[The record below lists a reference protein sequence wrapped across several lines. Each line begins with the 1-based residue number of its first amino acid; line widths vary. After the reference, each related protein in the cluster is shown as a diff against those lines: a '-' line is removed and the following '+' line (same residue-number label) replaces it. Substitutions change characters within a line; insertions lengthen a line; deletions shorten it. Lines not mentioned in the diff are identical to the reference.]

1 MDNDLDMTGEEDKLV
16 SLGTDVFSRERS
28 VGQNMDENNN
38 RLNENDQARASTDT
52 SELQKVAET
61 NENNSYAPETV
72 YNLQS
77 DFNEEGTQAGIFQ
90 DERHDRTFALHKVVV
105 PPDYKYNPIE
115 QHVPNDPPAKS
126 YSFQLDPFQATA
138 MACIERCE
146 SVLVSAHTSAGK
158 TVIAEYAVAQSL
170 KNKQRVVY
178 TSPIKSLSNQKY
190 RELLSEFGD
199 VGLLTGDVSINPSAS
214 CLVMT
219 TEILRSM
226 LYRNSE
232 LMHEVAW
239 VIFDEI
245 HYMQD
250 KDRGVVWEETLIL
263 LPNAVRYVFL
273 SATLPNAMQFARWIA
288 SIHCQPCHV
297 VYTDYRPTPLQHFI
311 YPHGADG
318 IYMVVDEKNRFKD
331 ESFAKV
337 LEVLQSTVESHENRQ
352 SRKKGKRTTSL
363 QRIIS
368 MVITNHYDPLIVFC
382 FSKKE
387 CEANVFQLNKVD
399 LNGDEKKDLINEIID
414 SALLQLNKEDREI
427 PQFNHMRSF
436 LLRGIGFHHS
446 GLLPIMKEIV
456 EILFQEGLVR
466 ILFATETFAIGLNM
480 PARTVLF
487 TNAQKF
493 SGTNFRWLTSGEYMQ
508 MSGRAGRRGID
519 PKGLSIVMVDQ
530 SIDEQTARALMNGQ
544 PASLYSA
551 FHLSYNMILSL
562 MRIEGISPE
571 DLLRKSFYQFQK
583 MESLPVLAHKLD
595 KYKVK
600 EKSIEVKDEQSL
612 RRFHDLKLQLERYGR
627 DIKHIITEP
636 ENCLP
641 YLQPGR
647 LAQVKIHDTLFPWGI
662 IVNSTKRMDSS
673 TPKVDPQDMYI
684 IDILL
689 PLSSKS
695 TSNSNLRSTQ
705 LFAPLPNEKPV
716 YEVIAVFL
724 SVIEN
729 FSSLR
734 VLLPKD
740 LSSHES
746 RRSTYQNVLEIQKK
760 LNDEMPLLDPVEH
773 MNIKETALKLHVRK
787 VEILEP
793 KFLESPYYKDPSF
806 RSEYHKYTEKLDLK
820 NRIKDLSSKIGTTE
834 SIIHLKELKS
844 RQRTLRRLGFI
855 TADNVIDIKGRVA
868 CEISTGDEL
877 LITEM
882 IFQGIF
888 NSLPPDLFAATLSC
902 FVYQEKSDVS
912 TLNLKEPYSATYK
925 TILDIAKRIV
935 TVSVESRLDIDEDEY
950 VHQFK
955 PDMMEAVSRWIN
967 GGTFLEIC
975 EMTRLYEGSIVRT
988 FRRLSELLK
997 QFRNAASVLGNY
1009 ELQEK
1014 SAQTEQLLYRD
1025 IISSSSLYF

>member
-1 MDNDLDMTGEEDKLV
+1 MENDLDMPVEGERAS
-16 SLGTDVFSRERS
+16 SLNMNGFSVEKS
-28 VGQNMDENNN
+28 SDQSMDENRNEIH
-38 RLNENDQARASTDT
+38 ENDQKGLPIDAPESHKVKET
-52 SELQKVAET
+52 S
-61 NENNSYAPETV
+61 NNMSYAPETV
-72 YNLQS
+72 YNLQTN
-77 DFNEEGTQAGIFQ
+77 FEEEGVQRGIFH
-90 DERHDRTFALHKVVV
+90 DERHDRSFALHKVVV
-105 PPDYKYNPIE
+105 PPDYNYRSIE
-115 QHVPNDPPAKS
+115 EHVPKDPPAKS

-138 MACIERCE
+138 VACIERSE

-158 TVIAEYAVAQSL
+158 TVIAEYAIAQSL

-226 LYRNSE
+226 LYKNSE

-263 LPNAVRYVFL
+263 LPDAIRYVFL

-288 SIHCQPCHV
+288 DTHCQPCHV

-318 IYMVVDEKNRFKD
+318 IYMIVDEKNRFKS
-331 ESFAKV
+331 ESFSKV
-337 LEVLQSTVESHENRQ
+337 VEVLQNNVESRENHQ

-399 LNGDEKKDLINEIID
+399 LNDDEKKDLINEIID
-414 SALLQLNKEDREI
+414 SALLQLNEEDRKI
-427 PQFNHMRSF
+427 PQFDHMRSF

-446 GLLPIMKEIV
+446 GLLPIMKELV

-493 SGTNFRWLTSGEYMQ
+493 SGTNFRWLSSGEYMQ

-519 PKGLSIVMVDQ
+519 SKGLSIVMVDQ
-530 SIDEQTARALMNGQ
+530 SIDEQTTRALMNGQ

-562 MRIEGISPE
+562 MRIEGLSPE
-571 DLLRKSFYQFQK
+571 DLLRRSFYQFQK
-583 MESLPVLAHKLD
+583 MESIPLLHRKLD
-595 KYKVK
+595 EYKLE
-600 EKSIEVKDEQSL
+600 EKSIEIKDEESL
-612 RRFHDLKLQLERYGR
+612 KRFHELKLQLERYGR
-627 DIKHIITEP
+627 DIKHTILEP
-636 ENCLP
+636 ENSLP

-647 LAQVKIHDTLFPWGI
+647 LAQVKIRETLFPWGI
-662 IVNSTKRMDSS
+662 IVNSTKRVVPSS
-673 TPKVDPQDMYI
+673 QRVNPQDMYV

-689 PLSSKS
+689 PLSSRS
-695 TSNSNLRSTQ
+695 TSNSNIRSAQ

-724 SVIEN
+724 SSIEN
-729 FSSLR
+729 FSCLR

-746 RRSTYQNVLEIQKK
+746 RRSTYQNVLEVQKR
-760 LNDEMPLLDPVEH
+760 LNDDIPLLDPIEH
-773 MNIKETALKLHVRK
+773 MNIKESTLKLHMRK

-793 KFLESPYYKDPSF
+793 KFLESPYYKDASC
-806 RSEYHKYTEKLDLK
+806 RTEYHRYTNKLGLK
-820 NRIKDLSSKIGTTE
+820 NTIKDLSTKISTTE
-834 SIIHLKELKS
+834 SIIHLKELKG
-844 RQRTLRRLGFI
+844 RQRTLRRLGFT

-888 NSLPPDLFAATLSC
+888 NSLSPDIFAATLSC

-912 TLNLKEPYSATYK
+912 SLNLKEPYSETYK
-925 TILDIAKRIV
+925 AILDIARRIV
-935 TVSVESRLDIDEDEY
+935 TVSVESRLDVDEDEY
-950 VHQFK
+950 INQFK
-955 PDMMEAVSRWIN
+955 PDMMEAVSKWIN
-967 GGTFLEIC
+967 GATFLEIC

-997 QFRNAASVLGNY
+997 QFRNAAAVLGNY

-1014 SAQTEQLLYRD
+1014 SVVTEQLLYRD